1 MPFKIPDGSVW
12 VILGAQWGDEGKG
25 KIVDL
30 LSEDVDIVVRY
41 QGGANAGHTVCFDG
55 KTYVLHLLPSGIF
68 HPNVT
73 CIIGNGVVVDPI
85 ALIDEIEMVKS
96 AGVDIAGRLLI
107 SHSAHLI
114 MPYHKLLDKLYD
126 QSEDGIGTTG
136 RGIGPAYVDKY
147 ARIGIKVSD
156 LLDRDILCRKLRRNI
171 ELKNEILQKIYGVEK
186 LDVDRII
193 DEYIEF
199 DRKISEFVTDTA
211 VYLNKAIKERKKI
224 LLEGAQGAL
233 LDVDH
238 GTYPYVTSSNPT
250 AGGASTGSGIP
261 PTKINGIVGV
271 IKAYTTRVGKG
282 PFPTEL
288 KDELGVYL
296 REKGG
301 EYGATTGRPRRCGW
315 LDIVSLR
322 YSIMVNGIEN
332 LALMKLDVLDELDEI
347 KICVAYEING
357 KKVENFPTNPE
368 TLDFVAP
375 VYETFKGWKRKISEA
390 KSYFELPSEAREF
403 IEAIEKLTGVK
414 ISIISVGADR
424 RQTIF
429 K

>member
-1 MPFKIPDGSVW
+1 MSFKIPDGSVW

-30 LSEDVDIVVRY
+30 LSESVDIVVRY
-41 QGGANAGHTVCFDG
+41 QGGANAGHTVCFNG
-55 KTYVLHLLPSGIF
+55 KTYILHLLPSGIF

-73 CIIGNGVVVDPI
+73 CVIGNGVVLDPV
-85 ALIDEIEMVKS
+85 ALLEEIEMVKS
-96 AGVDIAGRLLI
+96 AGVDITGRLLI
-107 SHSAHLI
+107 SHNAHLI
-114 MPYHKLLDKLYD
+114 MPYHKLLDKLYE
-126 QSEDGIGTTG
+126 QGEDKIGTTG
-136 RGIGPAYVDKY
+136 KGIGPAYVDKY
-147 ARIGIKVSD
+147 ARIGIKVVD
-156 LLDRDILCRKLRRNI
+156 LLDRDVLRRKLRKNI
-171 ELKNEILQKIYGVEK
+171 ELKNEIIEKVYGAQKF
-186 LDVDRII
+186 DVDKII

-199 DRKISEFVTDTA
+199 DGKISQFITDTA
-211 VYLNKAIKERKKI
+211 VYLNKAINEKKKI

-261 PTKINGIVGV
+261 PTKINGVIGV
-271 IKAYTTRVGKG
+271 IKAYTTRVGEG

-288 KDELGVYL
+288 KDELGNYI
-296 REKGG
+296 RERGN

-315 LDIVSLR
+315 LDIVSLK
-322 YSIMVNGIEN
+322 YSIMINGIES
-332 LALMKLDVLDELDEI
+332 LALTKLDVLSELEEI

-357 KKVENFPTNPE
+357 RRLKNFPTNP
-368 TLDFVAP
+368 TALGNVTP
-375 VYETFKGWKRKISEA
+375 VYETFKGWKRKISDV
-390 KSYFELPSEAREF
+390 KSYSELPSEAREF
-403 IEAIEKLTGVK
+403 IEAIEKLTEVK